1 MFPESKIFLDF
12 RRVKISWIPG
22 TYTLLIKRWNILK
35 YNLHVS
41 NSTVWELEYELK
53 TELIRAQEFGVP
65 GFRQNKNQAVSGKGD
80 LAGKKAIFGGFFW
93 NIPQKFETFSVD
105 VFKTLFK
112 TNLIQVMT
120 FLNSKFSKN
129 IQSVTLWLSNRCFFG
144 QKWRENVYWECC
156 LQISTLIFK
165 ELPHSLIEPIRL
177 QEEVC
182 TKIGSSEFS
191 VTNKTKQQTHTSYTI
206 LFCPWKRTKLYL
218 FREIV
223 FFLQSPMAI
232 SISTFLNLYLH
243 SFVRLDR
250 STWIW
255 AIVDN
260 TSILAITVPF
270 GWGMG
275 QKHNKIVG
283 KVLPELR

>member
-120 FLNSKFSKN
+120 FLNSKFFQKYTECHFVAVKS
-129 IQSVTLWLSNRCFFG
+129 LFFRP
-144 QKWRENVYWECC
+144 KMERKC
-156 LQISTLIFK
+156 LL
-165 ELPHSLIEPIRL
+165 RM
-177 QEEVC
+177 
-182 TKIGSSEFS
+182 
-191 VTNKTKQQTHTSYTI
+191 
-206 LFCPWKRTKLYL
+206 LFAD
-218 FREIV
+218 FN
-223 FFLQSPMAI
+223 FNF
-232 SISTFLNLYLH
+232 
-243 SFVRLDR
+243 
-250 STWIW
+250 
-255 AIVDN
+255 
-260 TSILAITVPF
+260 
-270 GWGMG
+270 
-275 QKHNKIVG
+275 
-283 KVLPELR
+283 